1 MNWIVSILIK
11 VNTLHARAVVCMN
24 TTNLILLLQEQLVYA
39 LHSPRFLQWL
49 EELTGA
55 EKLY

>member
-1 MNWIVSILIK
+1 
-11 VNTLHARAVVCMN
+11 MN

-55 EKLY
+55 EKLCLDPPSQQVQDI